1 MSETHKRQGGPIKDY
16 IVPVQPNTPS
26 NEENQR
32 VKSRSARLH
41 DPALCSQPA
50 GHGCFL
56 HRQREVLPSRSTQH
70 QVPNIAAIDT
80 TEKQVVDLLNHAVN
94 TMHMSR
100 YQ

>member
-16 IVPVQPNTPS
+16 IIPVQPNI
-26 NEENQR
+26 
-32 VKSRSARLH
+32 V
-41 DPALCSQPA
+41 
-50 GHGCFL
+50 
-56 HRQREVLPSRSTQH
+56 
-70 QVPNIAAIDT
+70 AIDT